1 MDLKSYLAERRSSV
15 DEALDKHL
23 PEETGPAGAVM
34 KAMRYSVFA
43 GGKRVRP
50 ILCIAAC
57 EAVRGETRN
66 VMPLACAIECI
77 HTYSLIHDDLP
88 AMDGDDFRRGIPT
101 CHKAFGDAIA
111 ILAGDG
117 LLTFA
122 FQIIFN
128 KVSGPAPQRKRLME
142 AGYLIADAA
151 GVCGMVG
158 GQVVDILSEGKEV
171 EASVVDYIHK
181 HKTGALISAS
191 IKAGGLAG
199 GAGRRDLESLSKY
212 GDALGLAFQI
222 VDDILDIEGD
232 QEEMGKAAGADIRKK
247 KATYPSVYGLAES
260 KESARRLI
268 ETGTKSL
275 QRFGPEAEPLRA
287 IANYIIN
294 RKK

>member
-15 DEALDKHL
+15 DEALDKYL

-50 ILCIAAC
+50 ILCLAAC
-57 EAVRGETRN
+57 EAVRGETSR

-88 AMDGDDFRRGIPT
+88 AMDDDDFRRGIPT

-128 KVSGPAPQRKRLME
+128 NVSGPAPQRKRLME

-151 GVCGMVG
+151 GVYGMVG

-199 GAGRRDLESLSKY
+199 GAGRRELELLSKY

-232 QEEMGKAAGADIRKK
+232 QEEMGKAAGADIRRK

-287 IANYIIN
+287 IAHYIIN